1 MIYQIMLK
9 PEELQIVIRA
19 LLHDSENNNEA
30 DNVFAVIMAYKTI
43 QEREAER
50 RFME

>member
-1 MIYQIMLK
+1 MIYHIMLK
-9 PEELQIVIRA
+9 PDELQILLDA
-19 LLHDSENNNEA
+19 LLKAGGNDT
-30 DNVFAVIMAYKTI
+30 DVVFTVLMAYKTI